1 MNNQAEQAVSK
12 SVKQKSFE
20 DGKQFRI
27 NTETSGQPKFHYD
40 KTLGI
45 VCNETKS
52 KCYDVLEINQYSV
65 KVRASILG
73 QVEAVWCR
81 FETFIFDAA

>member
-1 MNNQAEQAVSK
+1 MSNTAEKVFEK

-20 DGKQFRI
+20 AGSKFRI
-27 NTETSGQPKFHYD
+27 NTERATTNRWSYRSD
-40 KTLGI
+40 LGLVI
-45 VCNETKS
+45 DDMLLTRYE
-52 KCYDVLEINQYSV
+52 VLEINQYSV

-81 FETFIFDAA
+81 FETFIFDNH